1 MTREEALVKVRGYL
15 TDLLS
20 IEDCDEIEEI
30 MSALEQQPCG
40 DCISRQAVD
49 ELSKALVH
57 TMRDKADFLCNF
69 WEGLQKM
76 PPVTPQLKIGQWME
90 CGGDEPWLK
99 GYCCSLCNFT
109 TTQKYDYCTCGAKM
123 IDPQESEE
131 TDADSN

>member
-1 MTREEALVKVRGYL
+1 MKVARVTWDDGDSSY
-15 TDLLS
+15 DFHDKCV
-20 IEDCDEIEEI
+20 DC
-30 MSALEQQPCG
+30 LN
-40 DCISRQAVD
+40 
-49 ELSKALVH
+49 EL
-57 TMRDKADFLCNF
+57 
-69 WEGLQKM
+69 
-76 PPVTPQLKIGQWME
+76 PPVTPQLKIGLWME

>member
-1 MTREEALVKVRGYL
+1 MTREKALVKVRGYL
-15 TDLLS
+15 TDLIPS
-20 IEDCDEIEEI
+20 EDYDEVEEI
-30 MSALEQQPCG
+30 MLALEQQPCE

-49 ELSKALVH
+49 ELSKNLVH
-57 TMRDKADFLCNF
+57 ITRDKADFLCKF

-76 PPVTPQLKIGQWME
+76 PPVTPQPKIGRWME

-123 IDPQESEE
+123 IKLQESE
-131 TDADSN
+131 NK